1 MNMIRSRSS
10 LTIPPSENAISLSEK
25 SNMNSPPRLVRS
37 SSYRQNDDS
46 PSKMSDDDRGIGTS
60 NQANIPKNTAA
71 NISHRY
77 MKWFVLLVF
86 IGAAIYFFIVV
97 YFGALFIRDI
107 DIADVSDTHFEK
119 KNQVTV
125 LINTFKR
132 KDMVH
137 GMFFY
142 IYYQYCCVYVHIC
155 FLLLTI

>member
-10 LTIPPSENAISLSEK
+10 LTIPPSESIVSLSEK
-25 SNMNSPPRLVRS
+25 SIMTSPPRLIRS
-37 SSYRQNDDS
+37 SSYHRQSDDS
-46 PSKMSDDDRGIGTS
+46 PSKMSDDDGNHNHGGVSSSQT
-60 NQANIPKNTAA
+60 NIPKSSSN
-71 NISHRY
+71 NSSHRY

-86 IGAAIYFFIVV
+86 VGAAVYFFIIV

-107 DIADVSDTHFEK
+107 DIVEISETHFEQ

-137 GMFFY
+137 GKSLCILSFKY
-142 IYYQYCCVYVHIC
+142 
-155 FLLLTI
+155 L

>member
-10 LTIPPSENAISLSEK
+10 LTIPPTEGIVSLSEK
-25 SNMNSPPRLVRS
+25 SIMTSPPRLIRS
-37 SSYRQNDDS
+37 SSHHFRQSDDS
-46 PSKMSDDDRGIGTS
+46 PSKMSDDNDKDRGAS
-60 NQANIPKNTAA
+60 NSQTNIPKSSS

-86 IGAAIYFFIVV
+86 VGAAIYFFIIV

-107 DIADVSDTHFEK
+107 DIVDVSETHFEE

-137 GMFFY
+137 GKY
-142 IYYQYCCVYVHIC
+142 I
-155 FLLLTI
+155 FKG